1 MKNSVFFLG
10 IGADLRCNDTSDRL
24 LLNVSDLKRL
34 KNNIPVKLEHKNNCV
49 IGFTRLIHLYKNKIL
64 YLFGEITS
72 SILLKILKASTS
84 RYNKLRRE
92 KEGRLKDISYK
103 TFLQIIYPELS
114 LTTQT
119 FKRGT
124 EQFLVEV
131 SLVSLGARRN
141 TPVFYFEDVKELLD
155 KPKNNVPNE
164 ILKGIL
170 SVSNKHYRPI
180 DSDISVFDIIVDI
193 VYALQSDYCLQRKR
207 QLQLDYKGV
216 AFNSDFVFAGMTTN
230 NSGTSAFGSDFISVP
245 ADKYI
250 NLLAAKN
257 QLKHQLDL
265 IQFQNETSSKKRKH
279 HQREEDDEYDED
291 EDRPIKRPK
300 RNENSTGSALQE
312 IRQWISEKKD
322 EKRKDEPHLSK
333 EDLIEAMKTFSSGLK
348 EELLSAISNKTE
360 PDIVQASKPRVSNVI
375 DKVIEEE
382 NVTLKI

>member
-10 IGADLRCNDTSDRL
+10 IGADLRCNDTSERL
-24 LLNVSDLKRL
+24 QLNVSDFKRL

-49 IGFTRLIHLYKNKIL
+49 VGFTRLIRLYENKIL

-92 KEGRLKDISYK
+92 KEGKLTDINYK

-155 KPKNNVPNE
+155 VSKNNVPDE
-164 ILKGIL
+164 VVKGIL
-170 SVSNKHYRPI
+170 GVSNKRYLPV
-180 DSDISVFDIIVDI
+180 DSDISAFDIIVDI
-193 VYALQSDYCLQRKR
+193 VYALQSDSQRKR

-216 AFNSDFVFAGMTTN
+216 AFDPDFVFAGMSTN
-230 NSGTSAFGSDFISVP
+230 NSGGTPAFGSDFISVP

-265 IQFQNETSSKKRKH
+265 MQFQNETKKRKH
-279 HQREEDDEYDED
+279 QRDEDDDED
-291 EDRPIKRPK
+291 EDRPVKR
-300 RNENSTGSALQE
+300 RVENSTGSALKE
-312 IRQWISEKKD
+312 IRQWIAEKKD
-322 EKRKDEPHLSK
+322 KKDEHLSK
-333 EDLIEAMKTFSSGLK
+333 EDLIEVMKTFSTGLK
-348 EELLSAISNKTE
+348 QELLSAMSNKTE

-375 DKVIEEE
+375 DRVVEEE
-382 NVTLKI
+382 NITLKI